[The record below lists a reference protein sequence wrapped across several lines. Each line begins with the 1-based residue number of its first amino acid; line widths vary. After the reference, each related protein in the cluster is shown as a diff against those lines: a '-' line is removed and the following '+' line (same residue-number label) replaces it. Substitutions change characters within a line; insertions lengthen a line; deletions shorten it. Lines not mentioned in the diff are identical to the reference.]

1 MLMTESGRLR
11 RPTTP
16 KTKTVLDQMVGR
28 YSKHY
33 QIPQARIR
41 NWISFMVVAGAL
53 ERVSDE
59 RGTTAFVVK
68 GGVALELRLRM
79 RARAT
84 KDFDAVFRHEFGELT
99 DVLDRAFAE
108 PYGDF
113 RFERLGEARDLRGKA
128 TRLEVRVE
136 YRGKAWATVQL
147 EVSVAKG
154 HVVESER
161 VRATD
166 LSELGLDG
174 PEFIPCLS
182 ARFQIAQKIHAVTT
196 PEREGRENTRHRDLV
211 DLWLLRELGTE
222 LSDLR
227 SACEEVFLTRGMHSW
242 PPEVRVPEEWAEPFF
257 RLAHE
262 IGMPIQDVHE
272 AAAGLREWIAEIDR
286 AK

>member
-1 MLMTESGRLR
+1 
-11 RPTTP
+11 
-16 KTKTVLDQMVGR
+16 
-28 YSKHY
+28 
-33 QIPQARIR
+33 
-41 NWISFMVVAGAL
+41 MVVAGAL
-53 ERVSDE
+53 ERVTDE

-84 KDFDAVFRHEFGELT
+84 KDFDAVFRDEFGELA

-113 RFERLGEARDLRGKA
+113 RFERRGETRDLGGKA

-174 PEFIPCLS
+174 PESIPCLS

-196 PEREGRENTRHRDLV
+196 PAWEGRQNTRYRDLV

-222 LSDLR
+222 LSELR
-227 SACEEVFLTRGMHSW
+227 SACEEVFLVRAMHSW
-242 PPEVRVPEEWAEPFF
+242 PPEVPVPAEWVEPFS
-257 RLAHE
+257 RLARE
-262 IGMPIQDVHE
+262 IGMPIQDVNE
-272 AAAGLREWIAEIDR
+272 AAAGLREWIGEI
-286 AK
+286 ATSE